1 MSDQRYLPYD
11 DDLRSQLDVLQE
23 ECAEVIVA
31 VSKLKRFGDRSVDRM
46 TGVHY
51 NNRDDLYAE
60 MADLADA
67 WARVQR
73 VLS

>member
-1 MSDQRYLPYD
+1 MSDERYLPFD

-46 TGVHY
+46 TGVRY

-60 MADLADA
+60 MADLAAA
-67 WARVQR
+67 WQRVQR
-73 VLS
+73 VLP